1 MESLIYLG
9 LFLTLTTVGFLVGSW
24 QEKKHFKSIRER
36 EQALQSIIIIP
47 SRTPPDISQHFYRTE
62 FVCGS
67 VVVAMDYFKTVAG
80 SLVSIFGGRIK
91 FYETLVER
99 ARREAVL
106 RLKEEA
112 NSKQAQMVFNIKFST
127 ASIVKNQKGQ
137 PGGSVEVIAYGTAII
152 FAPGQ

>member
-1 MESLIYLG
+1 MDYIFSLIIFAVLI
-9 LFLTLTTVGFLVGSW
+9 TIGFTIGSW
-24 QEKKHFKSIRER
+24 QEKRHFQSIRER
-36 EQALQSIIIIP
+36 EKALEAILVIP
-47 SRTPPDISQHFYRTE
+47 SRTPPDISQRYYRTE

-67 VVVAMDYFKTVAG
+67 VVVAMDYFKIVAG

-91 FYETLVER
+91 QYETLVER

-112 NSKQAQMVFNIKFST
+112 AGKRAQMVFNVKFAT
-127 ASIVKNQKGQ
+127 ASIAKTQKGQ

-152 FAPGQ
+152 YQ